1 MWAALAS
8 AIVLGSS
15 SAPATQPS
23 RIVFVTSRTNVA
35 QLYSVDASGQG
46 LAQLTF
52 GPGGWSAPLPSPDG
66 RYVAAFRAGALW
78 LMQGDG
84 RDMRLLA
91 ATTGTGRSWS
101 RDSRVLAFASG
112 GGIWTIE
119 VAGGSPRQ
127 VTHGYDDYSPS
138 LSPDGSSIAFLRSDG
153 GNVALVVQQ
162 RGRERTVLRN
172 VWSAPAWSPDGKWI
186 AVAAGADQDLELV
199 RPSGGQRRVIV
210 SACGSNCDSTWSPDG
225 RFLAYADE
233 QSVHVVALSGA
244 GEVGYAGGPGFV
256 WSPDGTA
263 IAFTTIAGV
272 WVAGIT
278 EGGLQTLVP
287 FEPYEAQPG
296 VGWSAAAPGLS
307 YQTPEETPLV
317 VSVSPR
323 EIQAQRSINQFSAD
337 GDRVAYWLSCPHSF
351 GAWRPG
357 ELPLSLGP
365 AVPSACPLESD
376 PSEFG
381 SFVYDVTL
389 AGDRLAYLT
398 RVNDNGLYQ
407 RLMLTTLERGDEGV
421 EIAEGAY
428 DYGSRP
434 ALDDVVAG
442 GSTLVYGAREESIG
456 TPAGP
461 ETIWRVDSDTP
472 VQITHAPDDLQ
483 PLDVDQGR
491 IVARRPDG
499 ALELLDLDGNV
510 LRTFEGPSLD
520 AALDGD
526 DLVVLVR
533 GELRDYSASTGELL
547 HVWPR
552 PDLDL
557 PGLTLGEAA
566 RGVVAYGF
574 DVVGFKGLHLL
585 RLRDGTDWYRAMS
598 GATAQFTDAGVFYQF
613 SGLSP
618 WVGHILFVPF
628 DEVAPQ

>member
-66 RYVAAFRAGALW
+66 QYVAAFRAGALW
-78 LMQGDG
+78 LMRGDG
-84 RDMRLLA
+84 SDMRLLA
-91 ATTGTGRSWS
+91 ATVGTGRSWS

-112 GGIWTIE
+112 GGIWTID
-119 VAGGSPRQ
+119 VAGGPPRQ
-127 VTHGYDDYSPS
+127 VTQGYDDYSPS

-153 GNVALVVQQ
+153 GDVALVVQQ
-162 RGRERTVLRN
+162 RGRARIVLRN

-199 RPSGGQRRVIV
+199 RPTGGKRRVV
-210 SACGSNCDSTWSPDG
+210 VNACGSNCDSSWSPDG

-233 QSVHVVALSGA
+233 QSGVDVVAVSGSDKWRFS
-244 GEVGYAGGPGFV
+244 GGPGFV

-263 IAFTTIAGV
+263 IAFTTGAGV
-272 WVAGIT
+272 WVEGIPD
-278 EGGLQTLVP
+278 GGLQTLVP

-323 EIQAQRSINQFSAD
+323 EIQAQRGINQVSAD
-337 GDRVAYWLSCPHSF
+337 GDRVAYWLSCPHAF

-398 RVNDNGLYQ
+398 RVTGNAFYQ

-421 EIAEGAY
+421 EIAEGAT
-428 DYGSRP
+428 DYGNRP
-434 ALDDVVAG
+434 ALDDVVGG
-442 GSTLVYGAREESIG
+442 GSTLVYGAREEPIG

-461 ETIWRVDSDTP
+461 ETIWRVDGDTP

-483 PLDVDQGR
+483 PLDVDQSR

-510 LRTFEGPSLD
+510 LRTFEVPSLD

-526 DLVVLVR
+526 DLAVLVR

-547 HVWPR
+547 HVWAR
-552 PDLDL
+552 TNLDL
-557 PGLTLGEAA
+557 PGVTLGEAA
-566 RGVVAYGF
+566 RGVVAYAAN
-574 DVVGFKGLHLL
+574 GLHLL
-585 RLRDGTDWYRAMS
+585 RLRDGTDWYRAMP

-613 SGLSP
+613 AGLSP

-628 DEVAPQ
+628 DEVAPG

>member
-1 MWAALAS
+1 MWATLAA

-23 RIVFVTSRTNVA
+23 RIVYVSSRTNVA

-52 GPGGWSAPLPSPDG
+52 GPGDWSAPLPSPDG

-78 LMQGDG
+78 LMRGDG
-84 RDMRLLA
+84 SDMRLLA
-91 ATTGTGRSWS
+91 ATTRTVRSWS
-101 RDSRVLAFASG
+101 RDSSVLAFASG

-119 VAGGSPRQ
+119 VAGGPPRQ
-127 VTHGYDDYSPS
+127 VTHGYDYSPT
-138 LSPDGSSIAFLRSDG
+138 LSPDGSSIAFLRLDG
-153 GNVALVVQQ
+153 GNVTLVVQQ
-162 RGRERTVLRN
+162 RGREKIVLRN

-199 RPSGGQRRVIV
+199 RPSGGGRRVLV
-210 SACGSNCDSTWSPDG
+210 KACGSDCDSTWSPDG

-233 QSVHVVALSGA
+233 QSVHVVALSGND
-244 GEVGYAGGPGFV
+244 ESRYAGGPGFV

-263 IAFTTIAGV
+263 IAFTTSSGV
-272 WVAGIT
+272 EVEGIT
-278 EGGLQTLVP
+278 YGGLQTIVS

-307 YQTPEETPLV
+307 YQDPEETPLV
-317 VSVSPR
+317 VRVSPR

-337 GDRVAYWLSCPHSF
+337 GDRVAYWLSCPHFF
-351 GAWRPG
+351 GAWQPG

-365 AVPSACPLESD
+365 GPPSACVPQND
-376 PSEFG
+376 ASEFG
-381 SFVYDVTL
+381 NFVYDVTF

-398 RVNDNGLYQ
+398 RMSGNVLYQ

-421 EIAEGAY
+421 EVAEGAY
-428 DYGSRP
+428 DYGNRP
-434 ALDDVVAG
+434 ALDDVVGG
-442 GSTLVYGAREESIG
+442 GSALVFGAREESTG
-456 TPAGP
+456 APAGP
-461 ETIWRVDSDTP
+461 ETIWRIDGDTP

-499 ALELLDLDGNV
+499 ALELLDLEGNV
-510 LRTFEGPSLD
+510 LRTFAVPSLD

-526 DLVVLVR
+526 DLVVLVH

-547 HVWPR
+547 HAWPR
-552 PDLDL
+552 PDL
-557 PGLTLGEAA
+557 PSLTLGEAA
-566 RGVVAYGF
+566 GGVVAYGLN
-574 DVVGFKGLHLL
+574 GLHLL
-585 RLRDGTDWYRAMS
+585 RLRDGTDWYRAMP
-598 GATAQFTDAGVFYQF
+598 GATAQLTDAGLFYEF
-613 SGLSP
+613 AGESP
-618 WVGHILFVPF
+618 WVGHILFAPF
-628 DEVAPQ
+628 DEVAPP